1 MSSPRLPAERSRA
14 GIGAGIAVA
23 LLTAVAACGG
33 DSGPGQLDASVD
45 GAAVDGPV
53 VDGTV
58 VDGPV
63 VDGPAVDGAE
73 VDGAVVDGAVVDG
86 AEVDGA
92 LVDASAPDAG
102 QVDASVDA
110 PPLDAPPLDALTP
123 DASACGST
131 SATDVYVDRAAS
143 GPSLGTALCPYHTIR
158 EATTLP
164 APAVG
169 GARTIHVAGASPAAS
184 YVEAGLVVVGARVTL
199 VGSGEA
205 QVTISGGGTC
215 AYYAGPCTL
224 SVQDGGAVQ
233 GVTVTS
239 ATGHAIEVGGSGI
252 GALAH
257 VTATDAAQV
266 GFLIRGAATLDSVT
280 AHRPQG
286 NGLDAR
292 NAAVT
297 IQASTFEYSQGGWG
311 VRIDQGATLTLTGG
325 SITGNALGGV
335 QLQNGSQFV
344 VLAHAITGAQVL
356 QNLGYGVQVA
366 SNASLRLRGT
376 TLLSN
381 EAGVVLAVGAS
392 NQLDLGTAAAPGGN
406 VLAGASPGQSNV
418 RAGLCL
424 EQSGATAT
432 QAIEGDSW
440 RSCPPTTRKITTSFT
455 CHATGA
461 YADLVYLPAVA
472 TSGSP
477 FLSPAACTVGP

>member
-1 MSSPRLPAERSRA
+1 MSSPRLPAARNR
-14 GIGAGIAVA
+14 AGIAVA
-23 LLTAVAACGG
+23 LLSAIAACGG
-33 DSGPGQLDASVD
+33 TIGPGEPDASDGAAVDGALGDGAAGDGPAVDGALVDGATTDSPEADGAQVDGAQVD
-45 GAAVDGPV
+45 GAAVDG
-53 VDGTV
+53 
-58 VDGPV
+58 
-63 VDGPAVDGAE
+63 AA
-73 VDGAVVDGAVVDG
+73 
-86 AEVDGA
+86 
-92 LVDASAPDAG
+92 
-102 QVDASVDA
+102 VDA
-110 PPLDAPPLDALTP
+110 PATDAGPVDANVDALPPDALGP
-123 DASACGST
+123 DASACGPT
-131 SATDVYVDRAAS
+131 SASDVYVDRAAS
-143 GPSLGTALCPYHTIR
+143 GPSQGTALCPYHTIR

-169 GARTIHVAGASPAAS
+169 GQRTIHVAGASPAAS

-199 VGSGEA
+199 IGAGEA

-239 ATGHAIEVGGSGI
+239 VTGHAIEVGGSGT

-280 AHRPQG
+280 AHRPQSH
-286 NGLDAR
+286 GLDAR
-292 NAAVT
+292 NAVVT

-311 VRIDQGATLTLTGG
+311 VRIDQGATLTLTAGL
-325 SITGNALGGV
+325 ITGNALGGV
-335 QLQNGSQFV
+335 QLQNGSQSV
-344 VLAHAITGAQVL
+344 VLAHVITGAQVL

-366 SNASLRLRGT
+366 SNASLRLRGA

-392 NQLDLGTAAAPGGN
+392 NHLDLGSVAEPGGN
-406 VLAGASPGQSNV
+406 VLAGVSPGQSNV

-432 QAIEGDSW
+432 QAIEGDTW

-477 FLSPAACTVGP
+477 FLPPATCTIGP